1 MIAPPRLRRFGS
13 PYQHGCDGLCY
24 VSLLAA
30 LAFSSSSC
38 ARFGFER
45 VDGQLAPDSGLNG
58 PRLTSGYDGGSE
70 PYTGGSGGG
79 NDPDQGGSSGGSSG
93 GSGPGEGGSKAA
105 SDAGEDGSN
114 ATSDAGQGGSASD
127 RCSDGARN
135 GDEVGVDC
143 GGSSCVPCPCS
154 AGVLERLGEPNNPG
168 IELWSPAFSSDVL
181 SIYFGFTGPGGAT
194 ERIAHATRSDRVS
207 PFEQGQPL
215 PPLINEGTEGS
226 PYLSSNGLS
235 LYFYSRRG
243 GGMGNRDLYVA
254 TRPSTASQFDTVTA
268 LSSLNG
274 PGMDHQ
280 PEVSADE
287 LSIYFV
293 SDRSGNVDIWH
304 ATRASVG
311 AAFGAPQP
319 VSELNTSSDEGG
331 ITLSSD
337 GLEAIIAS
345 NRPGGAGARDLY
357 RATRAS
363 TADPFG
369 NLQPLSE
376 LNTPD
381 NEIDPA
387 LSADGK
393 ELYFASNRGGA
404 ESNLYRVVRSCPF

>member
-1 MIAPPRLRRFGS
+1 MFARTRLRRFGS
-13 PYQHGCDGLCY
+13 PYQYGCDG
-24 VSLLAA
+24 VRRVGLLAA
-30 LAFSSSSC
+30 LAFSSFAC
-38 ARFGFER
+38 GRFGFER
-45 VDGQLAPDSGLNG
+45 LDGELGPDSGLTG
-58 PRLTSGYDGGSE
+58 PRLTTGYEGGSE
-70 PYTGGSGGG
+70 PSGGSRGGD
-79 NDPDQGGSSGGSSG
+79 DPGQGGSSGGN
-93 GSGPGEGGSKAA
+93 GPGQG
-105 SDAGEDGSN
+105 GSN
-114 ATSDAGQGGSASD
+114 AGNDAGQGGPASD

-154 AGVLERLGEPNNPG
+154 AGVLERLGDPNYPG
-168 IELWSPAFSSDVL
+168 IELWSPAFSSDGL
-181 SIYFGFTGPGGAT
+181 SLYFGFTGPEGAS
-194 ERIAHATRSDRVS
+194 ERIAQATRGDRVS
-207 PFEQGQPL
+207 PFGQGQPL
-215 PPLINEGTEGS
+215 PSLINEGTEGS

-243 GGMGNRDLYVA
+243 GGMGNRDIYVA
-254 TRPSTASQFDTVTA
+254 TRPTTTSQFDTVTA

-280 PEVSADE
+280 PEVSADQ

-293 SDRSGNVDIWH
+293 SDRSGNVDIWRS
-304 ATRASVG
+304 TRGSVG
-311 AAFGAPQP
+311 AAFGVPLA

-337 GLEAIIAS
+337 GLEAIITS

-363 TADPFG
+363 TDDPF
-369 NLQPLSE
+369 NDLQPLSE

-393 ELYFASNRGGA
+393 ELYFASNRAGA
-404 ESNLYRVVRSCPF
+404 ASNLYRVVRSCPF